1 MRQLAVDKVQVEIR
15 SLLIFISKLTSQSIF
30 SPPIGMIHVREPDY
44 LVVLIAQS
52 MIESGLSAHNLKL

>member
-15 SLLIFISKLTSQSIF
+15 SLLIFISKLNVTVDFQSA
-30 SPPIGMIHVREPDY
+30 IHVREPDY

-52 MIESGLSAHNLKL
+52 MIESGLSAHNLKF